1 MSDQSFT
8 YDRWAAPDDPEFVV
22 VRVGD
27 LRKIERACWGIWGI
41 ARVVG
46 NGVSEP
52 GATGATP
59 LPGWAVS
66 NLMGAVESLCEQI
79 ADLAA
84 SSMDKPPVGPLYPQ
98 VETST
103 Y

>member
-1 MSDQSFT
+1 MSDQSFI

-46 NGVSEP
+46 NGANEP
-52 GATGATP
+52 GATGARP
-59 LPGWAVS
+59 LDTWVVS
-66 NLMGAVESLCEQI
+66 NLMGGVESVC
-79 ADLAA
+79 D
-84 SSMDKPPVGPLYPQ
+84 
-98 VETST
+98 
-103 Y
+103 

>member
-1 MSDQSFT
+1 M
-8 YDRWAAPDDPEFVV
+8 
-22 VRVGD
+22 
-27 LRKIERACWGIWGI
+27 
-41 ARVVG
+41 
-46 NGVSEP
+46 
-52 GATGATP
+52 
-59 LPGWAVS
+59 
-66 NLMGAVESLCEQI
+66 MGAVESLCEQI

>member
-46 NGVSEP
+46 NGANEP
-52 GATGATP
+52 GATGPGP
-59 LPGWAVS
+59 LDSWVVS
-66 NLMGAVESLCEQI
+66 NLMGAIESIPDQI
-79 ADLAA
+79 IDLVAQPI
-84 SSMDKPPVGPLYPQ
+84 DEL
-98 VETST
+98 T
-103 Y
+103 